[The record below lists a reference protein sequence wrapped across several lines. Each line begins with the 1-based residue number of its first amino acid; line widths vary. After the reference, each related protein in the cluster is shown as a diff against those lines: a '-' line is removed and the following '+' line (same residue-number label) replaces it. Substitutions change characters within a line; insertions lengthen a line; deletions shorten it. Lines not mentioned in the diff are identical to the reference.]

1 MAEREIVFLD
11 TQVVVWLFEGRK
23 VFSNRAIKLMNQ
35 SDLRISPIVRLEL
48 QMLHQ
53 INLIDHPFIILSSLK
68 SDFYF
73 AEEKV
78 DFSQLITQSLNINF
92 TEDPFDRLLVAH
104 AQLLN
109 RKLVTKDSDILENCN
124 NGVW

>member
-68 SDFYF
+68 GDFYF

>member
-11 TQVVVWLFEGRK
+11 THVVVWLFEGRK
-23 VFSNRAIKLMNQ
+23 VFSKRAIKLMNQ

-53 INLIDHPFIILSSLK
+53 INRIDHPFIILSSLK
-68 SDFYF
+68 EDFYF
-73 AEEKV
+73 EEEKV
-78 DFSQLITQSLNINF
+78 DFSQLITQSLNVNF
-92 TEDPFDRLLVAH
+92 TRDPFDRLLVAH
-104 AQLLN
+104 TQLLN

>member
-53 INLIDHPFIILSSLK
+53 INRIDHPFIILSSLK
-68 SDFYF
+68 GDFYF